1 MKEYPEVEE
10 QFCVELQEL
19 LDRYK
24 TQLSVP
30 TIMRNAQRIFHN
42 TFSFKCHPEL
52 YPEAST
58 FMKNKTELDY
68 LKEFLKGDG
77 VGYKWTCVDELKELK
92 EKGHV

>member
-1 MKEYPEVEE
+1 MIEE
-10 QFCVELQEL
+10 QFCEELQEL

-24 TQLSVP
+24 TKMSVP
-30 TIMRNAQRIFHN
+30 AIMHNAQRIFHN
-42 TFSFKCHPEL
+42 TLSLRCHPEL
-52 YPEAST
+52 HQ
-58 FMKNKTELDY
+58 KTELDH